1 MTETRGDPRVEP
13 KVEPQVEPMSG
24 WKRTHSCGALRAG
37 DAGKTVTL
45 MGWVFRRRDHG
56 GLIFVDIRDREGI
69 TQCVFNPADGAPAH
83 AKVQGVRGEFVLAVR
98 GTVAPRPAGT
108 ENAKIPTGA
117 VEVHA
122 AELKVLN
129 DCRPLPFQID
139 SEGDAE
145 VDETL
150 RLKYRYLDMRRASV
164 LKAFQVRDLLC
175 RAVRDYLHEHGF
187 LEVETPFLTRSTPEG
202 ARDFLV
208 PSRLQ
213 PGSFYALPQSPQL
226 FKQLLMVAGFE
237 RYFQIV
243 RCFRDEDLR
252 KDRQPEFTQ
261 VDIETSFLDRDD
273 FLPIVEG
280 MVAAIWRRVKGVE
293 LALPFPR
300 LAYDE
305 AMARFGSDKP
315 DLRFGLELQDVSAL
329 FAGGEFQAFAQ
340 VVAGGGA
347 VRALRIPGAGG
358 MSRKELDDLTAEA
371 KQAGAKGLVWIKVT
385 SEGVNSPV
393 AKFLAA
399 VQERLLSS
407 TAAATGDLL
416 LLVGDAPAVAATVL
430 GRLRVDLARRFKLV
444 PEDRDVFAW
453 VIDFPLVEWN
463 ADEKRWDAV
472 HHPFTAPRDE
482 DLPLLESDPGKA
494 RAKAYD
500 LVLNGQEAAGGSIR
514 IHQQS
519 VQERL
524 FGLIGISKEEAR
536 ARFGFLLEALEFGA
550 PPMGGIA
557 FGLDRLAASLAG
569 QESIREVIAFPKTQ
583 KGTCPLTGAPAPVD
597 ARQLRDLGISMVE
610 GAGPA

>member
-1 MTETRGDPRVEP
+1 MG
-13 KVEPQVEPMSG
+13 G
-24 WKRTHSCGALRAG
+24 WKRTHGCGALRAA
-37 DAGKTVTL
+37 DAGQTVTL
-45 MGWVFRRRDHG
+45 MGWAFRRRDHG
-56 GLIFVDIRDREGI
+56 GLVFVDLRDREGL
-69 TQCVFNPADGAPAH
+69 TQCVFDPKEAPEAH
-83 AKVQGVRGEFVLAVR
+83 DKVEGVRAEFVLAVR
-98 GTVAPRPAGT
+98 GTVALRPPGT
-108 ENAKIPTGA
+108 ENSKLPTGA
-117 VEVHA
+117 VEVRVS
-122 AELKVLN
+122 EMKILN
-129 DCRPLPFQID
+129 DSRPLPFQLED
-139 SEGDAE
+139 EGE

-150 RLKYRYLDMRRASV
+150 RLKYRYLDMRRAPV
-164 LKAFQVRDLLC
+164 LKAFQVRDQVC
-175 RAVRDYLHEHGF
+175 RAVRDYLHAEGF

-208 PSRLQ
+208 PSRMQ

-261 VDIETSFLDRDD
+261 IDIETSFLDRDD
-273 FLPIVEG
+273 FLPIMEG
-280 MVAAIWRRVKGVE
+280 MVAEIWRRVKGVD
-293 LALPFPR
+293 LVRPFPR
-300 LAYDE
+300 LAYDD

-315 DLRFGLELQDVSAL
+315 DLRFGLELQDASAL

-340 VVAGGGA
+340 TVAGGGA
-347 VRALRIPGAGG
+347 VKALRIPSAGG
-358 MSRKELDDLTAEA
+358 MSRKELDDLTSEA
-371 KQAGAKGLVWIKVT
+371 KQLGAKGLVWIKVT
-385 SEGVNSPV
+385 AEGLQSPV
-393 AKFLAA
+393 AKFLTA
-399 VQERLLSS
+399 VQDRLLALTGG
-407 TAAATGDLL
+407 TAGDLL
-416 LLVGDAPAVAATVL
+416 LLVADTPAVAATVL
-430 GRLRVDLARRFKLV
+430 GRFRVDLARRFQLI
-444 PEDRDVFAW
+444 PEGRDVFAW

-583 KGTCPLTGAPAPVD
+583 KGTCPLTDAPAPVD
-597 ARQLRDLGISMVE
+597 ARQLRDLGIRIVE

>member
-1 MTETRGDPRVEP
+1 MTGMRKEAMGD
-13 KVEPQVEPMSG
+13 
-24 WKRTHSCGALRAG
+24 WKRSHSCGALRAS
-37 DAGKTVTL
+37 DAGQSVTL
-45 MGWVFRRRDHG
+45 MGWVHRRRDHG
-56 GLIFVDIRDREGI
+56 GLIFVDLRDREGI
-69 TQCVFNPADGAPAH
+69 TQCVFNPADGAQAH
-83 AKVQGVRGEFVLAVR
+83 DKVQDVRGEFVIAVR
-98 GTVAPRPAGT
+98 GRVAPRPAGT
-108 ENAKIPTGA
+108 ENVKIATGA
-117 VEVHA
+117 IEVHA
-122 AELKVLN
+122 SELRVLN
-129 DCRPLPFQID
+129 ESRPLPFQID
-139 SEGDAE
+139 VEGEAE

-164 LKAFQVRDLLC
+164 LHAFQTRDLLC
-175 RAVRDYLHEHGF
+175 RAVRDYLHEQGF

-261 VDIETSFLDRDD
+261 IDIETSFLDRDD
-273 FLPIVEG
+273 FLPIIEG

-293 LALPFPR
+293 LEVPFPR
-300 LAYDE
+300 LAYDD

-315 DLRFGLELQDVSAL
+315 DLRFAMELADVTPL

-347 VRALRIPGAGG
+347 VKALRVTGASG

-385 SEGVNSPV
+385 AEGVNSPV

-399 VQERLLSS
+399 IQEQLLSR
-407 TAAATGDLL
+407 TAAAAGDLV
-416 LLVGDAPAVAATVL
+416 LLVGDTAPVAATVL
-430 GRLRVDLARRFKLV
+430 GRLRVDLARRFNLI
-444 PEDRDVFAW
+444 PMDRDVFSW

-463 ADEKRWDAV
+463 PDEKRWDAV

-482 DLPLLESDPGKA
+482 DLPLLESDPGRA

-514 IHQQS
+514 IHQTS

-524 FGLIGISKEEAR
+524 FGLLGISKEEAR

-557 FGLDRLAASLAG
+557 FGLDRLAANLVG

-583 KGTCPLTGAPAPVD
+583 KGTCPLTDAPAPVD
-597 ARQLRDLGISMVE
+597 ARQLRDLGIRVVE
-610 GAGPA
+610 GPRPA

>member
-1 MTETRGDPRVEP
+1 MSAARVEP
-13 KVEPQVEPMSG
+13 MGG
-24 WKRTHSCGALRAG
+24 WKRTHSCGALRAA
-37 DAGKTVTL
+37 DAGQVVTL
-45 MGWVFRRRDHG
+45 MGWAFRRRDHG
-56 GLIFVDIRDREGI
+56 GLVFVDLRDREGL
-69 TQCVFNPADGAPAH
+69 TQCVFDPKEAPDAH
-83 AKVQGVRGEFVLAVR
+83 GKVEGVRSEFVLAVR
-98 GTVAPRPAGT
+98 GTVALRPPGT
-108 ENAKIPTGA
+108 ENPKLPTGA
-117 VEVHA
+117 VEIRVS
-122 AELKVLN
+122 EMKILN
-129 DCRPLPFQID
+129 DSRPLPFQLED
-139 SEGDAE
+139 EGE
-145 VDETL
+145 VEETL
-150 RLKYRYLDMRRASV
+150 RLKYRYLDMRRPPV
-164 LKAFQVRDLLC
+164 LRAFQVRDQVC
-175 RAVRDYLHEHGF
+175 RAVRDYLHTEGF

-208 PSRLQ
+208 PSRMQ

-261 VDIETSFLDRDD
+261 IDIETSFLERDD
-273 FLPIVEG
+273 FLPIIEG
-280 MVAAIWRRVKGVE
+280 MVAEIWRRVKGVE
-293 LALPFPR
+293 LVRPFPR
-300 LAYDE
+300 LAYDD

-315 DLRFGLELQDVSAL
+315 DLRFGLELQDASPL

-340 VVAGGGA
+340 TVAGGGS
-347 VRALRIPGAGG
+347 VKALRVPSAGG
-358 MSRKELDDLTAEA
+358 LSRKELDDLTNEA
-371 KQAGAKGLVWIKVT
+371 KQLGAKGLVWIKVT
-385 SEGVNSPV
+385 AEGVQSPV
-393 AKFLAA
+393 AKFLTA
-399 VQERLLSS
+399 VQDRLLAL
-407 TAAATGDLL
+407 TGGGAGDLL
-416 LLVGDAPAVAATVL
+416 LLVADTPTVAATVL
-430 GRLRVDLARRFKLV
+430 GRFRVDLARRFQLI
-444 PEDRDVFAW
+444 PNDRDVFAW
-453 VIDFPLVEWN
+453 IVDFPLVEWN

-482 DLPLLESDPGKA
+482 DLALLESDPGQA

-583 KGTCPLTGAPAPVD
+583 KGTCPLTDAPAPVD
-597 ARQLRDLGISMVE
+597 ARQLRDLGIRVVE
-610 GAGPA
+610 GTGPA

>member
-1 MTETRGDPRVEP
+1 M
-13 KVEPQVEPMSG
+13 
-24 WKRTHSCGALRAG
+24 
-37 DAGKTVTL
+37 
-45 MGWVFRRRDHG
+45 
-56 GLIFVDIRDREGI
+56 IFIDLRDREGI
-69 TQCVFNPADGAPAH
+69 TQCVFYPAAGLDAFSKAEH
-83 AKVQGVRGEFVLAVR
+83 IRSEFVVAVK
-98 GTVAPRPAGT
+98 GTVNPRPPET
-108 ENAKIPTGA
+108 VNPRIPTGEI
-117 VEVHA
+117 EVLVS
-122 AELKVLN
+122 EMKVLN
-129 DCRPLPFQID
+129 ESRPLPFQI
-139 SEGDAE
+139 EGAADAE

-164 LKAFQVRDLLC
+164 LKGFQIRDLLC

-293 LALPFPR
+293 LLLPFPR
-300 LAYDE
+300 LGYDE

-315 DLRFGLELQDVSAL
+315 DLRFAMELTDVSAL
-329 FAGGEFQAFAQ
+329 FAAGEFQAFAQ

-347 VRALRIPGAGG
+347 VKALRIPGAGG
-358 MSRKELDDLTAEA
+358 MSRRELDDLTAEA
-371 KQAGAKGLVWIKVT
+371 KQAGAQGLVWIKIT
-385 SEGVNSPV
+385 AEGMNSPV
-393 AKFLAA
+393 AKFLGA
-399 VQERLLSS
+399 VQDRLLSS
-407 TAAATGDLL
+407 TAAAAGDLL
-416 LLVGDAPAVAATVL
+416 LLVGDAAPVAATVL
-430 GRLRVDLARRFKLV
+430 GRLRVDLARRLKLI
-444 PEDRDVFAW
+444 PEDRDVFTW

-583 KGTCPLTGAPAPVD
+583 KGTCPLTDAPAPVD
-597 ARQLRDLGISMVE
+597 ARQLRDLGIRVVE